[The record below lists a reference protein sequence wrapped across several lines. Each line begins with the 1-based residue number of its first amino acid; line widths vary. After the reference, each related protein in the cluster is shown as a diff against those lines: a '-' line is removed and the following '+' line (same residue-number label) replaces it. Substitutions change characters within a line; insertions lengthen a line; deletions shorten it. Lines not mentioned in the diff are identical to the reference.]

1 MTGSMEPNKPQD
13 CADATGIVLFYNTSV
28 DGAFC
33 QKAPNATQ
41 LQGVCNRKVN
51 VLSA

>member
-1 MTGSMEPNKPQD
+1 MLNNQP
-13 CADATGIVLFYNTSV
+13 GIASFYNTSV

-33 QKAPNATQ
+33 QKAPNATH
-41 LQGVCNRKVN
+41 LQGVSNRKVN